1 MHAAVARY
9 FLYYPTVFLRR
20 EPVAR
25 LLREYEASQY
35 WAPSRLT
42 EFQIAH
48 LRNLLKIAV
57 TRSTFHNA
65 RLRAATSDADGLAA
79 LLAKITPMS
88 KMDLIEHN
96 DRIITRKSRFDDVKT
111 TGGSTGQAVQIRKNS
126 HSLARERAATWR
138 AYRWAGVTVGD
149 PQARFWGVPLT
160 QQNRL
165 KFKAVDFISNRVR
178 LSAFDISDETM
189 AAYHRQIMAFKPAY
203 LYGYVSAIREFV
215 GYLAKRR
222 LQLPAS
228 VRSIITTSE
237 VLTKEIR
244 TELETRSGLKVFNEY
259 GCGEVGSIAHECEAG
274 GLHIMAENL
283 IVESDAPA
291 SGQAGEL
298 IVTDLHNVVTPLIRY
313 RLGDYGTLSN
323 RACACGRTL
332 PLIDNIHGR
341 AYDLIIL
348 PDGRK
353 IHPELLMYVFEEFK
367 AESGAITQFQAM
379 QTAPDKFRLR
389 LVLGESSREADI
401 EAHLSARI
409 SEVLQMTPQI
419 EFEYVPAIERERS
432 GKMRLI
438 KRTFE

>member
-1 MHAAVARY
+1 MHAALSRY
-9 FLYYPTVFLRR
+9 LLYYPTVFLKR

-35 WAPSRLT
+35 WAPSRLI
-42 EFQIAH
+42 EFQTEH
-48 LRNLLKIAV
+48 LRTLLNVAALRSAFHG
-57 TRSTFHNA
+57 TRLQFAPNDPGDIET
-65 RLRAATSDADGLAA
+65 
-79 LLAKITPMS
+79 LLAKIAPMS
-88 KMDLIEHN
+88 KTDLVEQS
-96 DRIITRKSRFDDVKT
+96 DRIVTRRSRFDDVKT

-138 AYRWAGVTVGD
+138 AYRWAGVTIGD

-178 LSAFDISDETM
+178 LSAFDITDETM
-189 AAYHRQIMAFKPAY
+189 ADYHRRIMKFRPAY
-203 LYGYVSAIREFV
+203 LYGYVSAIREFL
-215 GYLAKRR
+215 GYLAKQR
-222 LQLPAS
+222 LSLPAS

-244 TELETRSGLKVFNEY
+244 TELEAHSGLKVFNEY
-259 GCGEVGSIAHECEAG
+259 GCGEVGSIAHECEARS
-274 GLHIMAENL
+274 LHIMAENL
-283 IVESDAPA
+283 IVESDAA
-291 SGQAGEL
+291 EAGQAGEL
-298 IVTDLHNVVTPLIRY
+298 IITDLHNTVTPLIRY

-323 RACACGRTL
+323 RSCTCGKTL
-332 PLIDNIHGR
+332 PLIENIHGR

-353 IHPELLMYVFEEFK
+353 VHPELLMYVFEEFK
-367 AESGAITQFQAM
+367 AQSGAIKQFQAL
-379 QTAPDKFRLR
+379 QTAPNRFILK
-389 LVLGESSREADI
+389 LVVNGENDVREL
-401 EAHLSARI
+401 EKHLSARVA
-409 SEVLQMTPQI
+409 EVLQMTPNI
-419 EFEYVPAIERERS
+419 EFEYVENIERERS